1 MSRLTEPSAPVAG
14 QPGDSRPADPES
26 ADGASA
32 NAQRRLA
39 AAAVECF
46 AEHGFHGTTTRA
58 IASAAGMS
66 SAGLYI
72 HHSSKEELLYRISL
86 HGHQVALQVITDAAS
101 TSADP
106 TERLTAMMQAF
117 VRHHARHHT
126 TARVL
131 NYELSA
137 LSPEHQQEVLTIR
150 KAIDR
155 LMLDVIEAGVAR
167 GQFHT
172 ASPRMTSVAL
182 LSLTVDVARWYRD
195 DLPWTPEQIADHF
208 AALALRM
215 VGGRDWDVA
224 AHTSMPSSAK
234 AEVPLSAS
242 VRDPALARP
251 AGGDC

>member
-1 MSRLTEPSAPVAG
+1 MDRLAEPSAPGARQPHDGRAG
-14 QPGDSRPADPES
+14 DLDL

-32 NAQRRLA
+32 DTQRRLA

-58 IASAAGMS
+58 IANAAGMS

-106 TERLTAMMQAF
+106 TEQLTAMMRAF

-137 LSPEHQQEVLTIR
+137 LSPEHQQEVFTIR

-172 ASPRMTSVAL
+172 PSPRMTSVAL
-182 LSLTVDVARWYRD
+182 ESLTIDVARWYRD

-208 AALALRM
+208 GELALRM
-215 VGGRDWDVA
+215 VGARDQGVA
-224 AHTSMPSSAK
+224 AHTSRPS
-234 AEVPLSAS
+234 
-242 VRDPALARP
+242 PA
-251 AGGDC
+251 